1 MDTIKLIIRRNNW
14 KNSLLT
20 LFSFSSSFLCSFQFC
35 LFSFSFSI
43 ISFSFSFLC
52 SFQFCLFSCSFSFFS
67 FSFSF
72 LFSFFSLLTNM
83 EFKHSAEFKFHMRG
97 IFFYVPFLKIF
108 LIFTQFKKYDHN
120 FKFWHLY
127 KFFKLNILKKKYFY
141 NFEVFN
147 LQNPFHDILTYSSK
161 SINKIT
167 RKKLKTQFY
176 VVYAIL
182 KKSFIIF
189 DRLIENI
196 LL

>member
-20 LFSFSSSFLCSFQFC
+20 LFSFSS
-35 LFSFSFSI
+35 
-43 ISFSFSFLC
+43 SFLC

-127 KFFKLNILKKKYFY
+127 QFFKLNILKKKYFY